1 MKPLSV
7 TNKLLSPAIEHTKMI
22 NAMTDKEKIQYIM
35 KKYNLTH
42 GKGKRKRHK
51 K

>member
-1 MKPLSV
+1 MSLSV
-7 TNKLLSPAIEHTKMI
+7 TNKLLYPAIEHNQMI
-22 NAMTDKEKIQYIM
+22 NRMTQAEKIDYIK

-42 GKGKRKRHK
+42 GKGKRKNNK